1 MSYPLLGSH
10 LSISPFG
17 PSNGALSV
25 ASVQTRLFEEEE
37 EDGDEKA
44 SPVRTAKLSGNL
56 SSPYQGVNC
65 SQQVMRIKI
74 EGL

>member
-1 MSYPLLGSH
+1 M
-10 LSISPFG
+10 
-17 PSNGALSV
+17 
-25 ASVQTRLFEEEE
+25 ASVPTRLFKEEE